1 MSDLQKELVNMI
13 ILFDNETLL
22 SIKPFLEK
30 VLNEELLKIDKN
42 ANIKEMD
49 LYDKLDVLRANKILN
64 NSEPTISFE
73 DAIKELK
80 LSNGGDAI

>member
-22 SIKPFLEK
+22 SVKPMLEK
-30 VLNEELLKIDKN
+30 ILDEELLKIDKN

-49 LYDKLDVLRANKILN
+49 LYDKIDVLKANK
-64 NSEPTISFE
+64 TF
-73 DAIKELK
+73 
-80 LSNGGDAI
+80 

>member
-22 SIKPFLEK
+22 SVKPLLETM
-30 VLNEELLKIDKN
+30 LDEELLKIDKY

-49 LYDKLDVLRANKILN
+49 LCDKIDVLKANKILKN
-64 NSEPTISFE
+64 GEPTVSYE
-73 DAIKELK
+73 EVLREL
-80 LSNGGDAI
+80 NIGGDAV